1 MGSPFGGPWGWHFG
15 GSFWFGG
22 TLHWVLLFEIRLRG
36 VPPGRVKKR
45 LKHEFLLRFTNRGS
59 RATARLTV
67 RRWVLFVRVGQGAL
81 VPFWGVLGA
90 LGLVLQWPIYFSSC
104 SVVWV
109 LSPSISVCSFAAST
123 PRVYTILSVALW
135 VHCLVAQ
142 FATCVP
148 QHSMVFSDLVLV
160 LCALLGAC
168 CCACIPFGVVLNIQ
182 LFLDVASWGIFWVGL
197 WGPTSKDD

>member
-1 MGSPFGGPWGWHFG
+1 MGSPFGSPWGWHFG
-15 GSFWFGG
+15 GSFCSRRDPP
-22 TLHWVLLFEIRLRG
+22 WVLLLEIRLWE
-36 VPPGRVKKR
+36 VPPGRVKKHR
-45 LKHEFLLRFTNRGS
+45 KHRVLLRFTNRGPTP
-59 RATARLTV
+59 TARLTV
-67 RRWVLFVRVGQGAL
+67 RRLVFFVCVGRGAL

>member
-1 MGSPFGGPWGWHFG
+1 MLAPRELIISVIDFYWKY
-15 GSFWFGG
+15 
-22 TLHWVLLFEIRLRG
+22 I
-36 VPPGRVKKR
+36 
-45 LKHEFLLRFTNRGS
+45 NRGPTP
-59 RATARLTV
+59 TARLTV

-109 LSPSISVCSFAAST
+109 LSPSISVCWFAAST

-148 QHSMVFSDLVLV
+148 QHSMVCSDLVLV

>member
-1 MGSPFGGPWGWHFG
+1 MLVNILVICGSTFQLPLKCSFHIWVQVCSTSTIETQFSSFEKTRSQKTSSCGEWGIIG
-15 GSFWFGG
+15 
-22 TLHWVLLFEIRLRG
+22 
-36 VPPGRVKKR
+36 
-45 LKHEFLLRFTNRGS
+45 
-59 RATARLTV
+59 
-67 RRWVLFVRVGQGAL
+67 VGQGAL

>member
-1 MGSPFGGPWGWHFG
+1 MCCSTYFHTLWRYFLYAFGAHRGLG
-15 GSFWFGG
+15 GM
-22 TLHWVLLFEIRLRG
+22 
-36 VPPGRVKKR
+36 
-45 LKHEFLLRFTNRGS
+45 N
-59 RATARLTV
+59 
-67 RRWVLFVRVGQGAL
+67 
-81 VPFWGVLGA
+81 
-90 LGLVLQWPIYFSSC
+90 IYFSSC

-197 WGPTSKDD
+197 WGPTSKDDC